1 MFEKSQR
8 PKKRLFLALVLISV
22 LLLAGVVYLLWH
34 IMAPGLGNI
43 SSYLPAIVGGLILLL
58 LVFSLF
64 ALFLMALVVA
74 GVPLFRL
81 FQGMAWKFVNVFF
94 PLAVFFGRL
103 FNIGKER
110 IERSFIALSNHLF
123 QQKKIIVAPER
134 LLLLLPHCLQRGDCP
149 YKITQDVDNC
159 RQCGGCRIGDLLRI
173 CRAYGVNMAVAPGG
187 TLARKAVM
195 SIRPKA
201 VLAVACERD
210 LTSGIQDVF
219 PLPAF
224 GVLNE
229 RPNGPCFNTV
239 VDTQLVE
246 KTIRRIIGRGDDYG
260 KPA

>member
-1 MFEKSQR
+1 MFEKSPR
-8 PKKRLFLALVLISV
+8 PKKRLFLALVLISI
-22 LLLAGVVYLLWH
+22 LLLSGVVYLLWN
-34 IMAPGLGNI
+34 IMTPGLQNI
-43 SSYLPAIVGGLILLL
+43 SSYLPEVVGGLILFL

-64 ALFLMALVVA
+64 AFFLMALAVA

-81 FQGMAWKFVNVFF
+81 FQGMAWNFVNVLF

-123 QQKKIIVAPER
+123 QQKKMVIAPER

-149 YKITQDVDNC
+149 YKITQNIDNC

-173 CRAYGVNMAVAPGG
+173 CRAYGVNMTVVPGG

-219 PLPAF
+219 PLPVF

-229 RPNGPCFNTV
+229 RPDGPCFNTM

-246 KTIRRIIGRGDDYG
+246 KAIRRIIGRGDNYG
-260 KPA
+260 ETA